1 MAISRLSCPDCGTV
15 LRPAK
20 PVAPGKKVKCP
31 KCELVFV
38 ALDDEDEEDDAPRR
52 KPAKSKKGSVKSKS
66 APKEEEEE
74 LYGLAR
80 EPDDEDEDDKPRID
94 YAPDESIRDLRGPAI
109 VKLTPPANKLQLIGM
124 ACVLGWMILF
134 VLLLIPTVFPIQA
147 GGAGEKAAPVMRLGP
162 GLGAVDPNA
171 GGGFGGFGGFGGGG
185 GAVVEK
191 KFEEE
196 KGGFFEFFGFDLSV
210 WFLYL
215 MVPMILGG
223 VYSAMVVAGGINAQ
237 NLESRAWAMTGSIL
251 AMLPINTLGVMVV
264 TTLIVGYLA
273 NAVLEDAAFGEYV
286 SMGLM
291 AVQYLISLGVG
302 IWTMKTLF
310 DEEVVDGFEFD
321 PD

>member
-38 ALDDEDEEDDAPRR
+38 AVEDEEDEDDAPRR
-52 KPAKSKKGSVKSKS
+52 KPAKSKKGSVKTKS
-66 APKEEEEE
+66 APKKEEEE

-80 EPDDEDEDDKPRID
+80 EPDDEDEDDKKPRID

-109 VKLTPPANKLQLIGM
+109 VKLTPPANKLQLVGM

-147 GGAGEKAAPVMRLGP
+147 GGAGEKASPVMRLGP

-171 GGGFGGFGGFGGGG
+171 GGGGFGGFGGGG

-237 NLESRAWAMTGSIL
+237 NLESRAWAMTGSIM

-273 NAVLEDAAFGEYV
+273 TAVLEDADFGQYV
-286 SMGLM
+286 SMALM
-291 AVQYLISLGVG
+291 SIEYLISLIVG

-310 DEEVVDGFEFD
+310 NEEVIDGFEFD